1 MWGGTIKWSQAT
13 YTERICKMST
23 IEKTYVNGEVII
35 KEGDIG
41 NSFFQ
46 LLQGNAGVYVNY
58 GKEDQVKLTVL
69 KEGQYFGEMA
79 VIEAY
84 PRSSTVVA
92 EGDVKAFEIPGSEL
106 NSYFTEQ
113 PDKIIALIEHLG
125 NRLRALTDDYDEAKG
140 VLAELKNSDADKKSE
155 SFLAKIAKHIGFYK
169 TSKAALSEP
178 SAEALREQSAD
189 ITKGESTET
198 YTKGTI
204 IYKQGEVS
212 NCMYI
217 LHGGSVGIYCN
228 YGEANELKLTDLLP
242 VSFFGEMGML
252 SGKARSATVVATS
265 DDTFVEIIRLEG
277 LQDMFKTNPVKVDMI
292 LRYLSFRLRSL
303 TNDYFRTCK
312 EISESYS
319 K

>member
-1 MWGGTIKWSQAT
+1 
-13 YTERICKMST
+13 MST

-46 LLQGNAGVYVNY
+46 LLTGNAGVYVNY

-69 KEGQYFGEMA
+69 NEGQYFGEMA

-92 EGDVKAFEIPGSEL
+92 EGDAKVAEIPGSEL
-106 NSYFTEQ
+106 NTYFTEN

-125 NRLRALTDDYDEAKG
+125 NRLRALTEDYDEAKG
-140 VLAELKNSDADKKSE
+140 VLKDLQSSGADKNNE
-155 SFLAKIAKHIGFYK
+155 SFLAKLKKHIGFYK
-169 TSKAALSEP
+169 TGKVDLSEP

-189 ITKGESTET
+189 IDKGESTET
-198 YTKGTI
+198 YSKGTI
-204 IYKQGEVS
+204 IYKKGEVS
-212 NCMYI
+212 RCMYI
-217 LHGGSVGIYCN
+217 LHGGSVGVYRN
-228 YGEANELKLTDLLP
+228 YGEANELLLTELLP

-252 SGKARSATVVATS
+252 AGKERSATCVATS
-265 DDTFVEIIRLEG
+265 DETYVEIIHLED
-277 LQDMFKTNPVKVDMI
+277 LEAMFKTNPVKVDMI
-292 LRYLSFRLRSL
+292 LRYLSNRLRSL
-303 TNDYFRTCK
+303 TGDYFRTCK
-312 EISESYS
+312 EISESYN